1 MSFEFLVAIR
11 YLRAKRK
18 QAAISLITFIAIL
31 GVGAGVAAL
40 VVAMAVSEGQRGD
53 IRDRLLGEQAHLSVT
68 AGSQGITNYLEVAKQ
83 IEQVEGVVAAAPH
96 SERNMAIRFK
106 ELEAVLVKGIIPE
119 LEARISKL
127 PERIVPG
134 QGQYGD
140 LKEKESSIIIGKGLA
155 DEHGLRVGDELDLMS
170 PVFSGSALGM
180 RPNSVRF
187 TIVAIYSIGLFSY
200 DSQLVYIPFDRATYL
215 GGGFDAA
222 TNIDVKVRD
231 IDKSIEVGEAIVK
244 KLGPGYDF
252 EDWSVT
258 HRTIFQ
264 ALNLE
269 QLGMAIAIGLIVFVA
284 ALNIVATLTMMV
296 LEKTRDIATLMAMGA
311 TLAQIRRIFMLQG
324 VIIGVVGTIIGL
336 LLGHV
341 ISYLADTYHLIELP
355 PDVYSISYLPFNAV
369 LLDSVLIAICA
380 VFISFLA
387 TLYPSAA
394 AARLQPVEALRYE

>member
-1 MSFEFLVAIR
+1 MTFEFLVAIR

-53 IRDRLLGEQAHLSVT
+53 IRDRLLGEQAHLSIT
-68 AGSQGITNYLEVAKQ
+68 AGSQGIMNYEAVAKE
-83 IEQVEGVVAAAPH
+83 IEQVKDVVAAAPH
-96 SERNMAIRFK
+96 SERNMAIPFNGAF
-106 ELEAVLVKGIIPE
+106 EAVLVKGIIPA

-127 PERIVPG
+127 PERIEK
-134 QGQYGD
+134 GQYGD

-155 DEHGLRVGDELDLMS
+155 DKLGLGLRDDVELMS
-170 PVFSGSALGM
+170 PVLAPGAMGM
-180 RPNSVRF
+180 RPNSVTF

-264 ALNLE
+264 ALKLE

-311 TLAQIRRIFMLQG
+311 TLAQIRKIFMLQG
-324 VIIGVVGTIIGL
+324 VIIGVVGTVIGL
-336 LLGHV
+336 LLGHA
-341 ISYLADTYHLIELP
+341 ISYFADTYRLITLP

-369 LLDSVLIAICA
+369 LLDSVVIAICA
-380 VFISFLA
+380 VVIIFLA
-387 TLYPSAA
+387 TLYPAAA